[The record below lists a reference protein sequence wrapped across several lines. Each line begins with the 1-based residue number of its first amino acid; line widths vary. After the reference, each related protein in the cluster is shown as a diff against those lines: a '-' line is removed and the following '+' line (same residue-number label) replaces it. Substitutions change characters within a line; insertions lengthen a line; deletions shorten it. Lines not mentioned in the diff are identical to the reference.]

1 MSPIFIKLA
10 SFFVRIKAIS
20 LLVLVSATTVS
31 AQQSVDNEKAPKV
44 ESVEVAKD
52 SEDSPKETAKDAEE
66 RKKKEEKKARELE
79 KKKERDK
86 EIAIAKAKAKQAEED
101 PLSFDRNIN
110 GLLGRYCYKCHNGDK
125 ANGDVNLAK
134 DSNPRLILENAIVW
148 ESALSRVE
156 AHEMPPEESKQQPSD
171 KDRELIVAFLKKTL
185 GQLNC
190 ETQNDPGKPG
200 ARRLNRVEYDNSI
213 RFLTGLDLN
222 LADSF
227 PADASSY
234 GFDNIAASLTLTP
247 LQVEQYYQAAQKVVA
262 ALVQDKS
269 RVDKSDKPIGY
280 RKVYFR
286 TVRPGDSEEEIAREV
301 ITRFANRAFRRLV
314 DKEWIDRVM
323 AIYHRSR
330 EEQLDH
336 DASIGNMIV
345 SVLIS
350 PRFLVR
356 IEQDRVD
363 IEEAYPVDA
372 FDLASRLSFFLW
384 SGPPDEALFKLAM
397 NGEILKEEVIE
408 QQVSRMLKDPQS
420 DALISNFFA
429 AWLQFNNLESR
440 SPDKKVFASYDDRLH
455 KAIIQ
460 EPRMLLQE
468 IIRKD
473 RPVTDLLDANYT
485 YLNEVLAQHYGIEGV
500 AGDTMT
506 RVELTDRRR
515 GGLLTSAA
523 LLMAQSDPSR
533 TNVPRRGN
541 FIAGA
546 VLGSPAPPPPP
557 DVPEL
562 QEPDPND
569 KPMTLR
575 ERLAAHSTNAQ
586 CASCHAKMDPL
597 GFGFEN
603 YDAIGA
609 WRESEVGKAIDSSGK
624 LPNGTTFSG
633 PVELKDIL
641 LDRKDEFAKTLATQ
655 MMIYALGR
663 GPFASDK
670 CVIEDAVEE
679 AKANDYKF
687 SAFVRA
693 IVLSYPF
700 LNRKNPEF

>member
-1 MSPIFIKLA
+1 MLIGSLVMITWAANSLA
-10 SFFVRIKAIS
+10 QKTA
-20 LLVLVSATTVS
+20 
-31 AQQSVDNEKAPKV
+31 DNENAPKV
-44 ESVEVAKD
+44 DPLEVKQTEKFESKTKKETKKNTKKD
-52 SEDSPKETAKDAEE
+52 SEKEAQEK
-66 RKKKEEKKARELE
+66 KKKEDDKARENA
-79 KKKERDK
+79 KKKENEK
-86 EIAIAKAKAKQAEED
+86 EVALARTKAKQAEED

-110 GLLGRYCYKCHNGDK
+110 ALLGKYCYKCHNEDK
-125 ANGDVNLAK
+125 SNGDVNLAK
-134 DSNPRLILENAIVW
+134 DTNPRLILENAIVW

-171 KDRELIVAFLKKTL
+171 KEREHIVAFLKKTL

-190 ETQNDPGKPG
+190 DTQNDPGKSG
-200 ARRLNRVEYDNSI
+200 VRRLNRVEYDNSI

-222 LADSF
+222 LSDSF
-227 PADASSY
+227 SADASSY
-234 GFDNIAASLTLTP
+234 GFNNIAASLTLTP
-247 LQVEQYYQAAQKVVA
+247 VQVEQYYLAAQKVVD
-262 ALVQDKS
+262 ALAKDKS
-269 RVDKSDKPIGY
+269 RVDRSDKLIGY
-280 RKVYFR
+280 RRVYFR
-286 TVRPGDSEEEIAREV
+286 KLGKEASEEEVAREV
-301 ITRFANRAFRRLV
+301 ITRFANRAFRKLV
-314 DKEWIDRVM
+314 EKEWIDRVM
-323 AIYHRSR
+323 DIYRRSR
-330 EEQLDH
+330 QQQLDH
-336 DASIGNMIV
+336 DASVGNMII

-356 IEQDRVD
+356 VEQDRLD
-363 IEEAYPVDA
+363 TEEAYPVEA

-397 NGEILKEEVIE
+397 SRDLLKQEVLE
-408 QQVSRMLKDPQS
+408 QQVTRMLTDPQS
-420 DALISNFFA
+420 DALVSNFFA

-440 SPDKKVFASYDDRLH
+440 SPDKKAFASYNDRLH
-455 KAIIQ
+455 RAIIQ
-460 EPRMLLQE
+460 EPHMLVRE
-468 IIRKD
+468 IIRKN
-473 RPVTDLLDANYT
+473 RSITELLDSNYT
-485 YLNEVLAQHYGIEGV
+485 FLNETLAQHYGIQGV
-500 AGDTMT
+500 KGDSMQ

-562 QEPDPND
+562 QEPDPTD
-569 KPMTLR
+569 KPLTLR
-575 ERLAAHSTNAQ
+575 ERLAAHSSNPQ

-603 YDAIGA
+603 YDATGA
-609 WRESEVGKAIDSSGK
+609 WRESEVGKSIDSSGK

-641 LDRKDEFAKTLATQ
+641 LERKEEFAKTLATQ

-663 GPFASDK
+663 GPIASDK
-670 CVIEDAVEE
+670 CVIEAAVES
-679 AKANDYKF
+679 AKENEYKF
-687 SAFVRA
+687 SAFVRS